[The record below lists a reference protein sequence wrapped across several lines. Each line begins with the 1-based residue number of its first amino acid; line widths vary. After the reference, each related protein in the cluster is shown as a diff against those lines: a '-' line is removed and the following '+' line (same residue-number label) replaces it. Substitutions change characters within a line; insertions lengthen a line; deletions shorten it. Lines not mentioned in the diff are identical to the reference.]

1 MLKKFFTTNADR
13 AILMFALLFLNCFSV
28 FSQANLPTSYNGTW
42 FGGTPPTGWSWN
54 MTNADTPG
62 ANFNGIG
69 RQMQID
75 FSCTPFSIS
84 FDITPNTLNA
94 GVSKVILVE
103 QFVGGSWVTLAT
115 YSWNGS
121 VASPAGLG
129 VLGAPSTL
137 SQTLLLNS
145 SATSVRFNM
154 TVRDAGVGNY
164 GISNVSV
171 MGDPSCGPV
180 LYTTPGTYSWIVP
193 TCVDEITV
201 QAWGGGGG
209 GGAVW
214 SRWDDTCGDPG
225 CQGAETC
232 QCAGGGGGGGF
243 AQRTYS
249 VVGGQVYTINVGA
262 RGTRGTVNGSG
273 DNRAHDGSDG
283 GNSTFSGPATT
294 GPGTLIAFGG
304 TGGGAANNMRD
315 CFFDGCF
322 GHEGANGVGGSGG
335 GAANGTVMF
344 TGGNGRTGQ
353 HSGSSNDRSGA
364 GGGGAGTTSNGGN
377 GGLVAA
383 GTGGTADGGNGGA
396 GINQAYN
403 SGYLG
408 TNGNNAS
415 TIGGGGGGAAQHN
428 RIGFNRGSALN
439 HVTQLG
445 GHGARGEVRI
455 LYNNTCTVLLPIE
468 LLSFD
473 GKNINEINALE
484 WYTATESSNDYFTV
498 YRTING
504 IDWESVGI
512 VSGGGTT
519 QYKQRYLLDDRGFN
533 KGMINYYRLSQTDTD
548 GNIEF
553 IGKIIQ
559 IDNRFSNQKIVKSYN
574 IMGQEILPDSKGVVI
589 NLFEDGSTQRV
600 YND

>member
-1 MLKKFFTTNADR
+1 MLKKIFTSFVYGSFPLIT
-13 AILMFALLFLNCFSV
+13 LLFINYFSV
-28 FSQANLPTSYNGTW
+28 FSQTILPTSYNGPW

-54 MTNADTPG
+54 MTGGDIPGAG
-62 ANFNGIG
+62 ANFNAVG

-84 FDITPNTLNA
+84 FDITPNTLNV

-137 SQTLLLNS
+137 SQTLLLNP

-180 LYTTPGTYSWIVP
+180 LYTTPGTYTWIVP

-209 GGAVW
+209 GGSVW
-214 SRWDDTCGDPG
+214 SRFDPTSSG
-225 CQGAETC
+225 PTSNEACVT
-232 QCAGGGGGGGF
+232 AGGGGGGGY
-243 AQRTYS
+243 ASRTYT
-249 VVGGQVYTINVGA
+249 VVPGQVYTIVVGA
-262 RGTRGTVNGSG
+262 GGIGGTINSSG
-273 DNRAHDGSDG
+273 NNRANAGSPG
-283 GNSTFSGPATT
+283 GNSTFLGPATVA
-294 GPGTLIAFGG
+294 PGTLTAIGG
-304 TGGGAANNMRD
+304 LGGGAANFLRS
-315 CFFDGCF
+315 CLGGCS
-322 GHEGANGVGGSGG
+322 GATHQGVNGNGGSGSG
-335 GAANGTVMF
+335 GSNGTTTF
-344 TGGNGRTGQ
+344 LGGNGTAGVHAGNTQ
-353 HSGSSNDRSGA
+353 DRSGA
-364 GGGGAGTTSNGGN
+364 GGGGAGSSGNGGNASSTTGGN
-377 GGLVAA
+377 GGS
-383 GTGGTADGGNGGA
+383 GDGGA
-396 GINQAYN
+396 GGPGIVQPYG

-408 TNGNNAS
+408 TNGTNGN
-415 TIGGGGGGAAQHN
+415 TIGGGGGGASGH
-428 RIGFNRGSALN
+428 NRGSN
-439 HVTQLG
+439 QNTHRTNIG
-445 GHGARGEVRI
+445 GNGARGEVRI

-473 GKNINEINALE
+473 GKNVNEINELE

-559 IDNRFSNQKIVKSYN
+559 IDNRFSNQKKVKSYN